1 MSNIT
6 TNNQSQPLLY
16 TMKEV
21 ATILHVNVGKANQLR
36 RAGLI
41 RCLKL
46 GAWQVRREELI
57 RFLKDSEGKDLTD
70 PFNVKDIG

>member
-1 MSNIT
+1 M
-6 TNNQSQPLLY
+6 LY

-21 ATILHVNVGKANQLR
+21 ATILHVNVDKANQLR

-46 GAWQVRREELI
+46 GAWKVRREELI
-57 RFLKDSEGKDLTD
+57 RFLRYAEGKDLTD
-70 PFNVKDIG
+70 PFNPKEAAL

>member
-1 MSNIT
+1 MEHM
-6 TNNQSQPLLY
+6 LY

-21 ATILHVNVGKANQLR
+21 ATILHVNVDKANQLR

-46 GAWQVRREELI
+46 GAWN
-57 RFLKDSEGKDLTD
+57 F
-70 PFNVKDIG
+70 

>member
-1 MSNIT
+1 MEMEHM
-6 TNNQSQPLLY
+6 LY

-21 ATILHVNVGKANQLR
+21 ATILHVNVDKANQLR

-46 GAWQVRREELI
+46 GAWKVRREELL
-57 RFLKDSEGKDLTD
+57 RFLKDSEGMDLSD
-70 PFNVKDIG
+70 PFNPKEASL

>member
-1 MSNIT
+1 MEMEHM
-6 TNNQSQPLLY
+6 LY

-21 ATILHVNVGKANQLR
+21 ATLLHVNVGKANELR

-46 GAWQVRREELI
+46 GAWKVRREELL
-57 RFLKDSEGKDLTD
+57 RFLRYAEGKDLTD
-70 PFNVKDIG
+70 PFNPKEASL

>member
-1 MSNIT
+1 MSNNT
-6 TNNQSQPLLY
+6 TNNQSQLLY

-46 GAWQVRREELI
+46 GAWKVRREELE
-57 RFLKDSEGKDLTD
+57 RFLRYAEGKDLTD